1 MISAAGFKLSP
12 FRKNKSMLQSVE
24 LYRYLANVQKKVFVA
39 QIGQK
44 FIFWKHNEVSSTNY
58 DLI

>member
-24 LYRYLANVQKKVFVA
+24 LYRYLANVQKSLCCTNWTEIYFFEA
-39 QIGQK
+39 Q
-44 FIFWKHNEVSSTNY
+44 
-58 DLI
+58 

>member
-24 LYRYLANVQKKVFVA
+24 LYRYLANVQKKSLLHKLDRNLFFGSTMKSLP
-39 QIGQK
+39 QIM
-44 FIFWKHNEVSSTNY
+44 T
-58 DLI
+58 